1 MVINHHCHFLR
12 PKTFPQTITSSVTKL
27 VRSKQV
33 LGTPFIGNW
42 AQNAAFLRRGM
53 TRFHMFLLHLLPT
66 KTPRPEPVGSMYGI
80 FIPRCIIKKST
91 QLGRF
96 SIPYHPCMIYIIY
109 MYIYLHLGTIFCC
122 IHMYNILT
130 IHHECYGTREV
141 PNLPR
146 LWISKFTV

>member
-1 MVINHHCHFLR
+1 MAASLNQVSTWPTQLFIIKKSPIHTLGQNAPRPEIWPSEVVINHHCHFLR

-53 TRFHMFLLHLLPT
+53 TRFHMFLPHLLPT

-96 SIPYHPCMIYIIY
+96 SIPYP
-109 MYIYLHLGTIFCC
+109 
-122 IHMYNILT
+122 
-130 IHHECYGTREV
+130 
-141 PNLPR
+141 P
-146 LWISKFTV
+146 